1 MDGNGRW
8 ARNRGLPRSLGHTS
22 GARRVRAIVE
32 HAIARGIGHLTLFA
46 FSSENWKR
54 PIDEVSALMSL
65 FMRYLEKEVAEM
77 HTHGVRLRVIGDLG
91 RFDARLRQ
99 RISDAQALTGGN
111 RRLTLTIA
119 ANYGGRWDMLEA
131 VRRWQAQ
138 YPGRSV
144 DELDEEALR
153 PHLSLGDAPDPD
165 LLVRTGGEARISN
178 YLLWQM
184 AYTELYFTEVLWPD
198 FTPEAFDQALT
209 WYAARDR
216 RFGAVSEAVA
226 S

>member
-77 HTHGVRLRVIGDLG
+77 HTHGVRLRVIGDLEG
-91 RFDARLRQ
+91 MPKFIRVPLTDAIESSKHHEAFTLV
-99 RISDAQALTGGN
+99 IAL
-111 RRLTLTIA
+111 
-119 ANYGGRWDMLEA
+119 NYGARQEM
-131 VRRWQAQ
+131 VR
-138 YPGRSV
+138 
-144 DELDEEALR
+144 
-153 PHLSLGDAPDPD
+153 AP
-165 LLVRTGGEARISN
+165 RAR
-178 YLLWQM
+178 
-184 AYTELYFTEVLWPD
+184 
-198 FTPEAFDQALT
+198 
-209 WYAARDR
+209 R
-216 RFGAVSEAVA
+216 
-226 S
+226 